1 MLGGVGNGVKLT
13 PASQKKPLSKSTA
26 LLGLK
31 QSYINWNLNWLIFWL
46 IYNLPV
52 RVTSVQLSLH
62 RWIGYIIQLYKTQ
75 HFAWFVSEKEKQK
88 REKE

>member
-13 PASQKKPLSKSTA
+13 PASQKKPLSKSPA

-52 RVTSVQLSLH
+52 RVFNCHYTG
-62 RWIGYIIQLYKTQ
+62 WIPIGYIIQLYKTQ